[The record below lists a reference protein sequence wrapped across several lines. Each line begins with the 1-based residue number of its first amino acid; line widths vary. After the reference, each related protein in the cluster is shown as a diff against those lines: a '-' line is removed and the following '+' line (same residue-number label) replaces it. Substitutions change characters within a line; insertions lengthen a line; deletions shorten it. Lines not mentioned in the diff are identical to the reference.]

1 MLSRLC
7 DIWMRVNALPIFLTQ
22 QEAPMRIINYICDKC
37 GMLAGTNKLNARE
50 KEPFTLLPVAY
61 EEWCVICI
69 GKFTSNA

>member
-1 MLSRLC
+1 
-7 DIWMRVNALPIFLTQ
+7 
-22 QEAPMRIINYICDKC
+22 MRIINYICDKC